1 MEENIDMEIIDIEM
15 DAAFPYIASDGQIEN
30 HSQLNGREL
39 SNQHPFEAIYDIDT
53 KKNLKETL
61 SDIEAVKRI
70 YAKGSS
76 FAEFKKWND
85 SNPPDITERVG
96 CFVYIV
102 PNSDT
107 IAICGDSNEVYG
119 VTTMDAGFVGNQV
132 EADRTSDKSYAMV
145 SILGAVK
152 VRADKTVRTGDYVV
166 PNAYGE
172 ATISENNYGYKVLSM
187 GSSPEYN
194 YAVIAL
200 TPQSSTL
207 NKILGSLS
215 DTQLSVGDILIELD
229 SVKNTANSAA
239 GNAQIAIDTS
249 KMTAEEIE
257 EIFKELEDQQEQ
269 ITNATQIVEDTKAQ
283 AEQASTIATSAQSSA
298 AEAYLAAQ
306 SAKEDANSVV
316 SRISDVEG
324 NVSAVVQ
331 RVDQIDS
338 VIGNSDGTLSSIQ
351 QQVND
356 NTASINLINTG
367 RFTRV
372 YAEFEEVPPEPYE
385 GQQKYSKPPVWDDE
399 LNAFVFNES
408 FVDEHGTYYFDTA
421 DHSRYCC
428 VTDKGYII
436 YIIDKKATSLI
447 NSRID
452 DTNARID
459 LMAEFGTDTTEV
471 IAGLSSRVDENEAN
485 ISLITSRSDYKENV
499 YTEEVTVYGEKHCAA
514 PEWDSVE
521 NKYVFKPQDRD
532 ENGVYYMADEN
543 GQSYCKVVTADD
555 GTVLYEVY
563 RFVGNT
569 IAALQQQVDDVS
581 ASIGMVVDDNGVK
594 GSVIIQAINDQSIA
608 TISADRV
615 NLNGYLTISNL
626 NEELEKTSTTIDG
639 NHITTN
645 TITLEH
651 LNFTPVSAEDIEEGI
666 DSAVDASIDSA
677 IGGMTLTATNGE
689 KSSTITLTYGDI
701 SIVSNEIQFQGEVV
715 FKSDL
720 STEYDPENPESSEDV
735 TLIHGSRII
744 TGTLSS
750 DLVDTSYIVAKDG
763 TIGAFSI
770 DDDSIHTI
778 GKNYFGKATQ
788 GVYIGPDGI
797 DLGDDEYYIRLYNDG
812 TLQANH
818 IDVKGGTI
826 GGFTIMSNALMSIQ
840 DGFTMILGASFGLS
854 LEGPDGEM
862 YLGSDGRLHATNAD
876 ISGYIK
882 ATDGIFKGT
891 IYATDG
897 EFTGTIK
904 AGSILSENI
913 SFWDSG
919 ISISAGDG
927 LLSLGN
933 LFNMLMFDE
942 DKTVLSG
949 YTYFSEHFD
958 TYLNP
963 KIILGEFTYVNT
975 GTFACVINAHKTGL
989 LAGTWSATS
998 AISTTSDMNVKN
1010 SIEDIDNKY
1019 SELFDNLQ
1027 PRIFKYNDGTSNRYH
1042 TGFIAQEVKDAMD
1055 SANVNTTEFAAL
1067 VIQEREEELRYWSLR
1082 YEEFIA
1088 LNTREI
1094 QKLKARVAELEAMVK
1109 GE

>member
-15 DAAFPYIASDGQIEN
+15 DTAFPYIASDGQIEN

-61 SDIEAVKRI
+61 SDIGAVKRV
-70 YAKGSS
+70 YAKGST

-85 SNPPDITERVG
+85 SNPPAITERVG
-96 CFVYIV
+96 YFVYIV

-132 EADRTSDKSYAMV
+132 EEDRTSDKAYAMV

-257 EIFKELEDQQEQ
+257 EIFKELEDQQVQ

-283 AEQASTIATSAQSSA
+283 AEQASEIATSAQSSA

-338 VIGNSDGTLSSIQ
+338 VIGNSDGTLSSMQ

-372 YAEFEEVPPEPYE
+372 YAEFEEIPPEPYE
-385 GQQKYSKPPVWDDE
+385 GQQKYSKPPVWDDK
-399 LNAFVFNES
+399 LNVFVFNES

-459 LMAEFGTDTTEV
+459 LFTEFETETV
-471 IAGLSSRVDENEAN
+471 ETMAGLSSRVDENEAN

-569 IAALQQQVDDVS
+569 IAALQQQVDDAS

-608 TISADRV
+608 TISADKV
-615 NLNGYLTISNL
+615 NLNGYLNISNL

-651 LNFTPVSAEDIEEGI
+651 LNFTPVSEETIGASV
-666 DSAVDASIDSA
+666 DSALK
-677 IGGMTLTATNGE
+677 GMTLSATNGE
-689 KSSTITLTYGDI
+689 KSSTIDLLYDGVSISSQTVQFTGD
-701 SIVSNEIQFQGEVV
+701 VV

-720 STEYDPENPESSEDV
+720 ETAG
-735 TLIHGSRII
+735 TTQIHGANII

-750 DLVDTSYIVAKDG
+750 DLVDTSYIVASDG

-778 GKNYFGKATQ
+778 GKNYMGKAIQ

-797 DLGDDEYYIRLYNDG
+797 DLGDDEYYIKLYSDG
-812 TLQANH
+812 TLIANN
-818 IDVKGGTI
+818 IDVNGGTI
-826 GGFTIMSNALMSIQ
+826 GGFTIEGSYLIAEDSVSGDEIRISPS
-840 DGFTMILGASFGLS
+840 GVKCLGEYGYC
-854 LEGPDGEM
+854 GMD
-862 YLGSDGRLHATNAD
+862 SDGRFTAECAD
-876 ISGYIK
+876 I
-882 ATDGIFKGT
+882 TGT
-891 IYATDG
+891 IHATDG
-897 EFTGTIK
+897 EFTGTIQ

-919 ISISAGDG
+919 VSIQSDESGISLAANMSWLIVAEDAMALNTMVGSKQN
-927 LLSLGN
+927 LIMLG
-933 LFNMLMFDE
+933 E
-942 DKTVLSG
+942 RAV
-949 YTYFSEHFD
+949 D
-958 TYLNP
+958 TYSRGIYL
-963 KIILGEFTYVNT
+963 KAQSGGELVGSWY
-975 GTFACVINAHKTGL
+975 GS
-989 LAGTWSATS
+989 LASS
-998 AISTTSDMNVKN
+998 SDENKKN
-1010 SIEDIDNKY
+1010 SIVAMEDKY
-1019 SELFDNLQ
+1019 TIMFDNLV
-1027 PRIFKYNDGTSNRYH
+1027 PSIFKYNDGESGRLH
-1042 TGFIAQEVKDAMD
+1042 TGFIAQEVKNAMD
-1055 SANVNTTEFAAL
+1055 IADIPTSDFAGL
-1067 VIQEREEELRYWSLR
+1067 VIAQNKDDTEEWYLRYP
-1082 YEEFIA
+1082 EFIA

>member
-61 SDIEAVKRI
+61 SDIEAVKRV
-70 YAKGSS
+70 YAKGST

-85 SNPPDITERVG
+85 SNPPAITERVG
-96 CFVYIV
+96 YFVYIV

-132 EADRTSDKSYAMV
+132 EADRTSDKAYAMV

-187 GSSPEYN
+187 GSYPEYN

-229 SVKNTANSAA
+229 SVKNTTNSAA

-257 EIFKELEDQQEQ
+257 EIFKELEDQQVQ

-372 YAEFEEVPPEPYE
+372 YAEFEEIPPEPYE

-399 LNAFVFNES
+399 LNTFVFNES
-408 FVDEHGTYYFDTA
+408 FVDEHGVYYFDTA

-569 IAALQQQVDDVS
+569 IAALQQQVDDNS
-581 ASIGMVVDDNGVK
+581 ASIGMVVDNNGVK
-594 GSVIIQAINDQSIA
+594 GSVIIESINGLSSG
-608 TISADRV
+608 TISADRIE
-615 NLNGYLTISNL
+615 LTGTDSISQ
-626 NEELEKTSTTIDG
+626 EISKTIVYAGSVAATAESNAEAAAAILANTAESNAKSYTNTTLTNYSTTAQVQSLI
-639 NHITTN
+639 
-645 TITLEH
+645 
-651 LNFTPVSAEDIEEGI
+651 
-666 DSAVDASIDSA
+666 
-677 IGGMTLTATNGE
+677 
-689 KSSTITLTYGDI
+689 KSSGDNI
-701 SIVSNEIQFQGEVV
+701 
-715 FKSDL
+715 L
-720 STEYDPENPESSEDV
+720 STV
-735 TLIHGSRII
+735 
-744 TGTLSS
+744 
-750 DLVDTSYIVAKDG
+750 
-763 TIGAFSI
+763 
-770 DDDSIHTI
+770 
-778 GKNYFGKATQ
+778 
-788 GVYIGPDGI
+788 
-797 DLGDDEYYIRLYNDG
+797 
-812 TLQANH
+812 
-818 IDVKGGTI
+818 
-826 GGFTIMSNALMSIQ
+826 
-840 DGFTMILGASFGLS
+840 
-854 LEGPDGEM
+854 
-862 YLGSDGRLHATNAD
+862 
-876 ISGYIK
+876 SG
-882 ATDGIFKGT
+882 
-891 IYATDG
+891 IYATQDSLGNYATVTRVAQIEQKVNDQGSTISMIADDNGLKSSIVLEAIDG
-897 EFTGTIK
+897 MATASISADKINLSGYVTISSLNTAGQTNINGSNITTGTID
-904 AGSILSENI
+904 AGLINTENLIVHTVYSSDTNTPVFYTSNNSIYMGHPDGTSSSPSHIYPTSDYSTLGSLNLPWRIAYFKQLWIADIFGDYSNYSVILNPAAASILSASVIIGRQDSELGFFGATSCVQQ
-913 SFWDSG
+913 SFSLSFDSMQTSVANCASG
-919 ISISAGDG
+919 V
-927 LLSLGN
+927 
-933 LFNMLMFDE
+933 NML
-942 DKTVLSG
+942 VS
-949 YTYFSEHFD
+949 
-958 TYLNP
+958 
-963 KIILGEFTYVNT
+963 ILRKY
-975 GTFACVINAHKTGL
+975 GL
-989 LAGTWSATS
+989 
-998 AISTTSDMNVKN
+998 IK
-1010 SIEDIDNKY
+1010 
-1019 SELFDNLQ
+1019 
-1027 PRIFKYNDGTSNRYH
+1027 
-1042 TGFIAQEVKDAMD
+1042 
-1055 SANVNTTEFAAL
+1055 
-1067 VIQEREEELRYWSLR
+1067 
-1082 YEEFIA
+1082 
-1088 LNTREI
+1088 
-1094 QKLKARVAELEAMVK
+1094 
-1109 GE
+1109 